1 LDSKTPTHLAHGK
14 QAEIIARKFLTA
26 SGLKLVE
33 KNFSTKS
40 GEIDLIMLDGK
51 CMVFVEVRYRQSTKF
66 GLPQETV
73 IRSKQR
79 KITKAAQQYLIRK
92 RLSDQCECRF
102 DIVAIHGTIPN
113 HNINWI
119 THAFY
124 AQT

>member
-1 LDSKTPTHLAHGK
+1 MTEEERVACHEKYIVNHYLK
-14 QAEIIARKFLTA
+14 QF
-26 SGLKLVE
+26 
-33 KNFSTKS
+33 N
-40 GEIDLIMLDGK
+40 D
-51 CMVFVEVRYRQSTKF
+51 
-66 GLPQETV
+66 ET
-73 IRSKQR
+73 IKSKQQ
-79 KITKAAQQYLIRK
+79 KIVKAAQQYLIRK